1 MNATQQHARFDRWL
15 HDHAAILH
23 HVVNGFAGGEERK
36 DLMQEVLL
44 ALWKAIPAFRNDA
57 QPSTFVYR
65 VSHNAALTWT
75 RTQRNYRARLERFQ
89 AEPAAETTAPPPDAG
104 EQELL
109 ERLYGGIRDL
119 PPLDRSLALL
129 FLDGLTYAEMAAIHG
144 LTESAVGVRL
154 HRLKQ
159 SLADAMKGSAHG
171 PR

>member
-23 HVVNGFAGGEERK
+23 HVVNGFAAGEERK

-44 ALWKAIPAFRNDA
+44 ALWKAVPAFRSDA

-89 AEPAAETTAPPPDAG
+89 AEPAAETAPALDAG

-109 ERLYGGIRDL
+109 ERLYAAIRNL
-119 PPLDRSLALL
+119 PPLL
-129 FLDGLTYAEMAAIHG
+129 FLDGLSYAEMAAIHG
-144 LTESAVGVRL
+144 LTENTVGVRL

-159 SLADAMKGSAHG
+159 SLADAMKGPAHG